1 MANEEVVSLQAL
13 PAIKAK
19 YFERAAWSTGVMG
32 AAALFFFLL
41 NLDSD
46 DTPMSPFLLLFFLA
60 LAFNVEEYFSYII
73 AKKRAISAKSES
85 EWLRRAGV
93 DAPGATDP
101 T

>member
-1 MANEEVVSLQAL
+1 
-13 PAIKAK
+13 
-19 YFERAAWSTGVMG
+19 
-32 AAALFFFLL
+32 
-41 NLDSD
+41 
-46 DTPMSPFLLLFFLA
+46 MSPFLLLFFLA